1 MPTQQSPSRTDFQ
14 GAPFDLAQLREE
26 LGKLHVHSDDPV
38 GLTMREIVPILG
50 VKRSRATELVKQ
62 AVEAGIMEMSG
73 RRPMI
78 SIDGTVRLVPVYR
91 LVPKG

>member
-14 GAPFDLAQLREE
+14 GAPFDLTRLREE
-26 LGKLHVHSDDPV
+26 LGKLHVHWDDPV
-38 GLTMREIVPILG
+38 GLTMREIVRILG